1 MNALNQPTLQ
11 FRRANM
17 TFKKGDKVRTDDG
30 QAGEILFIDRGGLEA
45 QVALARTSVKLRT
58 DTLELFETEPVS
70 RSTGKSNARSDSSP
84 GKKRGSSK
92 PRQ

>member
-1 MNALNQPTLQ
+1 
-11 FRRANM
+11 M

-58 DTLELFETEPVS
+58 ETLELFESDPAS
-70 RSTGKSNARSDSSP
+70 RPTGKPKGLRAGSLGN
-84 GKKRGSSK
+84 KRGVRK
-92 PRQ
+92 PKQ